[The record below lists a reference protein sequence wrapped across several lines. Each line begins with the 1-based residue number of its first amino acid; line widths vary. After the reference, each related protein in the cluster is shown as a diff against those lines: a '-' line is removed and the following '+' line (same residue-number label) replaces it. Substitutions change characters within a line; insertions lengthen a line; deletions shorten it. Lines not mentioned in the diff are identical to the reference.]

1 MNRNESQVSVFS
13 SPSDRLPLPPSK
25 LPSIR
30 PLNSHSSERC
40 AIEKQ
45 SSIPFSWLTL
55 DWYFSDFKYSF
66 YKCRIVLNRRPTHHH
81 PIKMTLQTYYFSF
94 FSYFRFET
102 FPLFCHELDSRLRR
116 SSFVVKRFLTSER
129 RRRVAVWGRKLYVF
143 RADFIRKKRSKLVVC
158 TAH

>member
-116 SSFVVKRFLTSER
+116 SSLRGFWHQNGGEEW
-129 RRRVAVWGRKLYVF
+129 VAVWGRKLYV
-143 RADFIRKKRSKLVVC
+143 FIRKKRSKLVVC